1 MTAMYLAGLVARDM
15 TAFHTV
21 WKEVNL
27 VDAGARSDTFN
38 DELCQ
43 SHYG

>member
-27 VDAGARSDTFN
+27 VDPHFDWGREICRF
-38 DELCQ
+38 
-43 SHYG
+43 